1 MTPVAAIA
9 VRSRCAFWKEAC
21 PPAPRLVRAAARR
34 ALRRGAAASGLA
46 LPRRVELGVSLADD
60 ACQQRLNRDYR
71 GRDRPTNVLAFPAW
85 APGETLASDAP
96 LLLGDVVLAFETV
109 TREAEEQRKPLVD
122 HLSHLTVHG
131 VLHLLGYDHQ
141 APDEALLMEA
151 LESSILAS
159 LGVPDPYRDA
169 L

>member
-1 MTPVAAIA
+1 M
-9 VRSRCAFWKEAC
+9 
-21 PPAPRLVRAAARR
+21 PA
-34 ALRRGAAASGLA
+34 
-46 LPRRVELGVSLADD
+46 RVELGVSLADD
-60 ACQQRLNRDYR
+60 ACQRRLNRDYR
-71 GRDRPTNVLAFPAW
+71 GLDMPTNVLAFPAW
-85 APGETLASDAP
+85 AAGETLASDAP

-131 VLHLLGYDHQ
+131 VLLLLGYDHQ
-141 APDEALLMEA
+141 APDEALMMEA
-151 LESSILAS
+151 LESSILVG